1 MCVNLRITFTTVK
14 HDLICPRVLI
24 GSNKVNN
31 NNNNNNNNNFLGYS
45 YKTNYIEK
53 LKLKGQILN

>member
-1 MCVNLRITFTTVK
+1 MCVNLRITFTSVK

-31 NNNNNNNNNFLGYS
+31 NNNNNNNNNKALIKFIVANISVL
-45 YKTNYIEK
+45 
-53 LKLKGQILN
+53 